1 MRRSIFIL
9 WMVFAAVLVSCSNP
23 SLQKY
28 MVEKQD
34 DAKFVKMDIS
44 GSLLQNSSSMDIAQK
59 ETLKTIRKINVL
71 AYPIQDNDTINFEK
85 EKLAISNILQSDT
98 YKTLV
103 YMNSPDRKASLKYTG
118 EEDAIDE
125 LIIYGSDD
133 SQGFAVLR
141 IIGDNMRP
149 DDMYQLMRT
158 IQNGDIDI
166 SQFPGFE
173 KTFKD

>member
-1 MRRSIFIL
+1 MGRSIYSLAF
-9 WMVFAAVLVSCSNP
+9 VFVLALTSCSNP

-34 DAKFVKMDIS
+34 DSNFLKVDIA
-44 GSLLQNSSSMDIAQK
+44 GSLLQNTSNMEDGQK
-59 ETLKTIRKINVL
+59 ESLKTIRKINVL
-71 AYPIQDNDTINFEK
+71 AYPLQENDTVNFEK
-85 EKLAISNILQSDT
+85 EKAELSNILQSDA
-98 YKTLV
+98 YKTLI
-103 YMNSPDRKASLKYTG
+103 YLNSSNRKASLKYTG

-125 LIIYGSDD
+125 LILYGSDD

-141 IIGDNMRP
+141 ITGDKMRP
-149 DDMYQLMRT
+149 ADMYQLMKS
-158 IQNGDIDI
+158 IQSGDIDI